1 MKIYKGQVAWTDSF
15 QELADCWHEAGL
27 CETIRS
33 IDNFS
38 WAVVSKDARATLLH
52 EYDRLEAIPSRG
64 TWDIHSDLGLF
75 ANAQHPKGK
84 PWIYWPRHIKQV
96 TELLK
101 EGIPSYDDRSINSMF
116 VGAVENPIQ
125 YVNRTK
131 FDWKLAVDKFDL
143 NIQLY
148 SKTPHKYSNLE
159 FLKLIRGAKFGLS
172 LEGFGPKCQRD
183 IEYIANGVVPIFTW
197 NSFNDY
203 HNPLVENV
211 HYLTAR
217 HPREA
222 KEKIQQTSKEHWKEM
237 SSNCVEW
244 FNKNCSIKGSFN
256 TTMEI
261 INE

>member
-1 MKIYKGQVAWTDSF
+1 M
-15 QELADCWHEAGL
+15 
-27 CETIRS
+27 TI
-33 IDNFS
+33 I
-38 WAVVSKDARATLLH
+38 
-52 EYDRLEAIPSRG
+52 
-64 TWDIHSDLGLF
+64 
-75 ANAQHPKGK
+75 
-84 PWIYWPRHIKQV
+84 
-96 TELLK
+96 LK
-101 EGIPSYDDRSINSMF
+101 SINSMF

-131 FDWKLAVDKFDL
+131 FDWKLAVDNFDL

-159 FLKLIRGAKFGLS
+159 FLKLIRQAKFGLS

-211 HYLTAR
+211 HYLTAK

-256 TTMEI
+256 FSFFLIASSLFLLKKLTAKAAAPAATA
-261 INE
+261 NGPNGVPANKKPKRPN